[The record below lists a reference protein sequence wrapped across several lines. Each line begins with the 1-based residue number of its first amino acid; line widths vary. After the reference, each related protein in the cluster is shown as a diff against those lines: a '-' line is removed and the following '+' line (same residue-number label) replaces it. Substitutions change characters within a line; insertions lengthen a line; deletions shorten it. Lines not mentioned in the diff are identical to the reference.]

1 MPMSEPEEEYEQ
13 TLDRVIEAD
22 PRYAREAYMFIQ
34 AALDFFQR
42 RHRGGRVREHLTG
55 PELLK
60 GIRELAILEYGPLA
74 RSVLNHWGLKRGED
88 VGEIVYNLI
97 GVGLMAKTDEDS
109 REDFDGVMAF
119 DETMDQETSW

>member
-1 MPMSEPEEEYEQ
+1 MGASN
-13 TLDRVIEAD
+13 DKHD
-22 PRYAREAYMFIQ
+22 
-34 AALDFFQR
+34 D
-42 RHRGGRVREHLTG
+42 GGLFAG
-55 PELLK
+55 F
-60 GIRELAILEYGPLA
+60 
-74 RSVLNHWGLKRGED
+74 GED